1 MALTM
6 NAWNA
11 RRALQLRFSYKH
23 CMLATVTV
31 TKTEVISKEEW
42 VQEIM
47 SERQ

>member
-1 MALTM
+1 M

-11 RRALQLRFSYKH
+11 RRALQLRFSDKH

-31 TKTEVISKEEW
+31 TTTDVISREEW